1 MACDEEAGV
10 TSQGRTRTEA
20 IENLD
25 GAVAL
30 YNGEI
35 GRPPTDEELREWGID
50 PEKNRTAGDLPS
62 VLSGPIDGDGDT
74 ADNSSEGTQPED
86 ERVVTRDF
94 SGADVRKVLAN
105 AGNFRTD
112 RQRGSHVVMKWE
124 HPRGPAVEQPTVV
137 VPLHDSLA
145 IGTLRDIG
153 EAAGMR
159 DFDEFCR

>member
-1 MACDEEAGV
+1 MSTGRTIRLTEEDKWWVARDEETGV

-35 GRPPTDEELREWGID
+35 GRPPTDEELQEGGID

-74 ADNSSEGTQPED
+74 ADDSSEDT
-86 ERVVTRDF
+86 
-94 SGADVRKVLAN
+94 
-105 AGNFRTD
+105 
-112 RQRGSHVVMKWE
+112 
-124 HPRGPAVEQPTVV
+124 
-137 VPLHDSLA
+137 
-145 IGTLRDIG
+145 
-153 EAAGMR
+153 
-159 DFDEFCR
+159 